1 MSDKIY
7 LQVDDVVLPVE
18 PKRGYTVNL
27 SDSELVSETE
37 AGTHRRTVYR
47 NGVPSIAVKFWC
59 DLEML
64 QQMRTLKNKTSV
76 LVKYFDPLENPDTD
90 GNRLVKNLM
99 YITDYK
105 EDMLADTDELGIW
118 SVSFDLEDLSDN
130 V

>member
-76 LVKYFDPLENPDTD
+76 LVKYFDPLEYPDAD
-90 GNRLVKNLM
+90 GNRLVNNLM